1 MHHAAPD
8 AGRSTSSHSL
18 PSGRRADVPT
28 PLPTPDEATAH
39 TLLNCLLREVSGPE
53 RQAAVTDGH
62 LLIRLPRADA
72 LLRVAVRRTSLTGA
86 HRFRGPVGRLS
97 GRAWR
102 ELGWEDLASLVAR
115 ELTAH
120 RGAANDEFVDQVRSS
135 RDTVAA
141 ILAGRTGPDD
151 AKPDYLASEQALLFG
166 HRFHPAPKA
175 HSGTVTDRV
184 RYGPETTHAFPLRY
198 LGVRSELVREE
209 AVRGDALASVDR
221 LRPVPD
227 GYRLL
232 PVHPWQFTLLTHNQL
247 LRAALA
253 DGRLRDLGSGG
264 PEFVPTAS
272 VRTLAGDGC
281 FLKFSLGVRITNCV
295 RKNAWYELSGAVAL
309 TRILAGP
316 ARETARRHPGFA
328 LLPEPAYRTVDLGD
342 KELLEGFGVIVR
354 EGVDAYGPG
363 TPLLAAA
370 VADEYPVSAAH
381 VSRLIPDPT
390 AERVGRWWR
399 DYLDLLVPPVLTLFF
414 EHGVVLEP
422 HLQNVL
428 VCVDDEGRPVRM
440 LFRDL
445 EGTKLLADRYA
456 ADLAA
461 LPADVAGPMTY
472 DADRGWNRV
481 VYCLL
486 VNHVGETAAALADL
500 CPAAEAGLWGAVR
513 AVLLDYARRHGC
525 PARLEALL
533 SGAPLPAKANLMTRW
548 HRSADRE
555 AGYVPVPSPLGAAFL
570 TGADRRGGQGG
581 GRGIRQIIS
590 PGGVPWVGPGVDPGV
605 DPGFDPGGD
614 SGGDAASDPP
624 SDTAGRRPCEQRQ
637 KEAQPWHA

>member
-1 MHHAAPD
+1 MHRVADAAAGLPGPSHRLPD
-8 AGRSTSSHSL
+8 NRPA
-18 PSGRRADVPT
+18 A
-28 PLPTPDEATAH
+28 LPTPDEATAH

-62 LLIRLPRADA
+62 LLVRLPRANA
-72 LLRVAVRRTSLTGA
+72 LLRVAVRRISLTGA
-86 HRFRGPVGRLS
+86 HRFRGPVRRFS
-97 GRAWR
+97 GHVWR
-102 ELGWEDLASLVAR
+102 ELGWEDLADLVAR
-115 ELTAH
+115 ELAAR
-120 RGAANDEFVDQVRSS
+120 RGTANDEFVDQVRSS

-141 ILAGRTGPDD
+141 ILARRTTADH
-151 AKPDYLASEQALLFG
+151 AAPDYLASEQALLFG

-175 HSGTVTDRV
+175 HSGAVADRV
-184 RYGPETTHAFPLRY
+184 RYGPETAHAFPLRY
-198 LGVRSELVREE
+198 LGVRGDLVREE
-209 AVRGDALASVDR
+209 SARDDALDPVDR

-232 PVHPWQFTLLTHNQL
+232 PVHPWQFDLLTQNQA
-247 LRAALA
+247 LRRALA
-253 DGRLRDLGSGG
+253 DGRLRDLGGGG

-316 ARETARRHPGFA
+316 ARETAARHPGFV

-354 EGVDAYGPG
+354 DGVDAYGPG

-381 VSRLIPDPT
+381 VSRLITDPT
-390 AERVGRWWR
+390 PERVGRWWR

-445 EGTKLLADRYA
+445 EGTKLLADRHA

-472 DADRGWNRV
+472 DAERGWNRV

-486 VNHVGETAAALADL
+486 VNHIGETAAALADL
-500 CPAAEAGLWGAVR
+500 CPAAEAGLWGTVR
-513 AVLLDYARRHGC
+513 AVLLDHTRRYGC
-525 PARLEALL
+525 PPPLRALL

-548 HRSADRE
+548 QRAADRD
-555 AGYVPVPSPLGAAFL
+555 AGYVPLPSPLSAAFL
-570 TGADRRGGQGG
+570 KSARRDA
-581 GRGIRQIIS
+581 S
-590 PGGVPWVGPGVDPGV
+590 PGR
-605 DPGFDPGGD
+605 
-614 SGGDAASDPP
+614 PP
-624 SDTAGRRPCEQRQ
+624 RKHAENPTAKE
-637 KEAQPWHA
+637 EAQPWHA